1 MVRIPTPKFV
11 SKSSICAWL
20 QLSDRSLHRE
30 ALASS
35 AGRQDIQRIVTKIG
49 IYFTA
54 EWCILA
60 VTRHIER
67 RVRDM
72 IGLRDRDLSVRA
84 VRLEK
89 DVTPTTTMRARGW
102 SRKALSKT

>member
-1 MVRIPTPKFV
+1 
-11 SKSSICAWL
+11 
-20 QLSDRSLHRE
+20 
-30 ALASS
+30 
-35 AGRQDIQRIVTKIG
+35 
-49 IYFTA
+49 
-54 EWCILA
+54 
-60 VTRHIER
+60 
-67 RVRDM
+67 M